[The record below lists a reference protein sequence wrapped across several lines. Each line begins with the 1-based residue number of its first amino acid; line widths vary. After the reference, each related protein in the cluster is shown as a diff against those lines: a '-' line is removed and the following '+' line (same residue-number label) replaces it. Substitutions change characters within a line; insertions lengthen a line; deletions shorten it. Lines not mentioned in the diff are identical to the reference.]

1 MAFPISQINT
11 TNLDADTDDPSLAR
25 SDLLS
30 AVQSLNTI
38 IAEANAADGVAVL
51 DINAQIASTAIPN
64 TIAPTTGVL
73 TLTPT
78 SGKVKIQDVLRL
90 QILSFDDIQ
99 GLTNNAEG
107 DVVYCSNGDAGD
119 PCLAVY
125 NGTDWLRLSLGT
137 AISTS

>member
-1 MAFPISQINT
+1 MAFPTSQINT
-11 TNLDADTDDPSLAR
+11 TNLDSDTDDPSLAR
-25 SDLLS
+25 ADLLS
-30 AVQSLNTI
+30 AVTSLNTI
-38 IAEANAADGVAVL
+38 ISEAGTSEGAAVL
-51 DINAQIASTAIPN
+51 DINGQIPATQIPN
-64 TIAPTTGVL
+64 TIAPTVGVL

-99 GLTNNAEG
+99 GLENNAEG
-107 DVVYCSNGDAGD
+107 DVVYCSNGDAGS

-125 NGTDWLRLSLGT
+125 TGTDWLRISVGS